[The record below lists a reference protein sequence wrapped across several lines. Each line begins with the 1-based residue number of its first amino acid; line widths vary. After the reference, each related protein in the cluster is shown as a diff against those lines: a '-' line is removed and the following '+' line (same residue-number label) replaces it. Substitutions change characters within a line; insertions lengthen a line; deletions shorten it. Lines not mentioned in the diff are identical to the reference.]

1 MSLEILAKVQSEHAS
16 QKNVTFQIKAYQ
28 RFMHKDIFIT
38 GLFLI
43 VKNWLPPREKMYVKT
58 INEIKCRH

>member
-28 RFMHKDIFIT
+28 RFMHKDIHHRAIFNSKKLVT
-38 GLFLI
+38 TKG
-43 VKNWLPPREKMYVKT
+43 KNV
-58 INEIKCRH
+58 C